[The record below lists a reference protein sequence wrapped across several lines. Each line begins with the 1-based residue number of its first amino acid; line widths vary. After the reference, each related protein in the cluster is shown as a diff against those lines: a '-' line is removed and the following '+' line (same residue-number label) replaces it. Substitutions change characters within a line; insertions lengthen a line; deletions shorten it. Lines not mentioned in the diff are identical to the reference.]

1 MKPMPFN
8 PDMDIAPIPFDQKH
22 LQLAR
27 EMKQRGLAWKPHVGC
42 FVWDYDEHIKA
53 ESPFPM
59 RVYFIL
65 SLPRF
70 ITIFGSLEA
79 IEDKL
84 VWLPTWHQARLLAMR
99 LGVSHEK
106 MSGFWGPDSV
116 PSPGDDL
123 LGMYRLIVGALL
135 DRSGRYLD

>member
-8 PDMDIAPIPFDQKH
+8 PDMDMAPIPFDQKH

-42 FVWDYDEHIKA
+42 FVWDCDEHIEA

-70 ITIFGSLEA
+70 ISIFGSLEA

-116 PSPGDDL
+116 PFPGDDL
-123 LGMYRLIVGALL
+123 LGMYRLIMGAL
-135 DRSGRYLD
+135 

>member
-1 MKPMPFN
+1 MKPIPFN
-8 PDMDIAPIPFDQKH
+8 PAMDMAPIPFGRKH

-27 EMKQRGLAWKPHVGC
+27 EMKKRGLAWKPHEGC
-42 FVWDYDEHIKA
+42 FVWDYDEHIEA
-53 ESPFPM
+53 ESPFPI
-59 RVYFIL
+59 RVYFIF

-70 ITIFGSLEA
+70 ISIFGSVEA
-79 IEDKL
+79 IEGKL

-99 LGVSHEK
+99 LGVSHDK

-123 LGMYRLIVGALL
+123 LGMYRLIIAAL
-135 DRSGRYLD
+135 

>member
-42 FVWDYDEHIKA
+42 FVWDYDEHIEA

-123 LGMYRLIVGALL
+123 LGMYRLIMGALL
-135 DRSGRYLD
+135 DRSGR

>member
-8 PDMDIAPIPFDQKH
+8 PDMDIAPIPFDHKH

-42 FVWDYDEHIKA
+42 FVWDCDEHIKA

-116 PSPGDDL
+116 ISPGDDL

-135 DRSGRYLD
+135 DRSG

>member
-1 MKPMPFN
+1 MKPMTFN

-27 EMKQRGLAWKPHVGC
+27 EMKQRGLVWKPHVGC
-42 FVWDYDEHIKA
+42 FVWDYDEHIEA

-79 IEDKL
+79 LEDKL
-84 VWLPTWHQARLLAMR
+84 VPGLVRIRARAPRLASHQAGLCRSSQQADQQYQ
-99 LGVSHEK
+99 GHNGCGSVTPGFHE
-106 MSGFWGPDSV
+106 FAF
-116 PSPGDDL
+116 L
-123 LGMYRLIVGALL
+123 R
-135 DRSGRYLD
+135 RC